1 MNLSFTLNF
10 SSFPCKWISLLRV
23 IKYHIFWTRIPLDS
37 QFWANYSKIWSC
49 IRKSVKKEELMAPD
63 AVILKKELSL
73 SSLTETPTMKKPMR
87 FFRTVS
93 KETLKPSN
101 KRILMRLNCVCSNN
115 TILLWLLK
123 IEVCINFW
131 ALLLGNRSNYSEK
144 ICSIPLLKT
153 WSRLITP
160 IWKEKIAAR
169 SFLEGKRLNLCSRRK
184 DGLWKNLFIDVIF
197 EYKFVK

>member
-1 MNLSFTLNF
+1 
-10 SSFPCKWISLLRV
+10 
-23 IKYHIFWTRIPLDS
+23 
-37 QFWANYSKIWSC
+37 
-49 IRKSVKKEELMAPD
+49 MAPD

-123 IEVCINFW
+123 IEVCINF
-131 ALLLGNRSNYSEK
+131 
-144 ICSIPLLKT
+144 
-153 WSRLITP
+153 
-160 IWKEKIAAR
+160 
-169 SFLEGKRLNLCSRRK
+169 
-184 DGLWKNLFIDVIF
+184 
-197 EYKFVK
+197 